1 MIGEKFLAS
10 LIGIDPDWDSD
21 EHQESWERQKY
32 IDDNDLDDDDYQADD
47 DTGDEPENVKSW
59 LGWFGL

>member
-21 EHQESWERQKY
+21 ENQASWERQKY
-32 IDDNDLDDDDYQADD
+32 IDDNDLDDDDENQADFD
-47 DTGDEPENVKSW
+47 DDDSDRK
-59 LGWFGL
+59 GWFLLW

>member
-32 IDDNDLDDDDYQADD
+32 IDDNDLDDDDDLLDD
-47 DTGDEPENVKSW
+47 DDDSDRK
-59 LGWFGL
+59 GWFGLW

>member
-32 IDDNDLDDDDYQADD
+32 IDENDLYDDDDLLDDDDDSDRKAWWQ
-47 DTGDEPENVKSW
+47 VW
-59 LGWFGL
+59 

>member
-10 LIGIDPDWDSD
+10 LIGIYPDWDSD

-32 IDDNDLDDDDYQADD
+32 IDDNDLDDDDDLLDD
-47 DTGDEPENVKSW
+47 DDDSDRKAWWQVW
-59 LGWFGL
+59 